1 MLLEI
6 SAEET
11 DVGKMKLPSHLL
23 DALRASLKMQL
34 ELQNHILIDD
44 GLGGMPRHLVHDVGE
59 IFRGDI
65 HLFGKIVHIS

>member
-11 DVGKMKLPSHLL
+11 DVGEMKLPGHLL
-23 DALRASLKMQL
+23 DALRSPLKMHL
-34 ELQNHILIDD
+34 ELQNHILVDD
-44 GLGGMPRHLVHDVGE
+44 GLGGMPRHLIHDVGQ

-65 HLFGKIVHIS
+65 HLFSIIVHIP